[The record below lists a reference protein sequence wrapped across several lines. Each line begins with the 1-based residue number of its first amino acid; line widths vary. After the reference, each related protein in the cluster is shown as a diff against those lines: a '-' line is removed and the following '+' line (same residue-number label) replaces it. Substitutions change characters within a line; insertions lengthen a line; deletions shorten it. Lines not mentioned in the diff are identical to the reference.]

1 MITAFVVIDALM
13 ERQGAR
19 VPDAEIV
26 MIAVVATNSDRI
38 KKNLH
43 SRCCTGWR
51 AKKYPRIPEKA
62 LVLNSWIYRPATAT
76 ALCRRPAPL
85 SGSQR
90 TSLLIPLAMV
100 RALPLEPCASSHSI
114 RCFIKHP
121 GACLS
126 VSMALV
132 LCHFPRLTVAPR
144 HPDTCGKRR
153 LRHRIIDPFVNVQ
166 LSFSFP
172 GVLAA

>member
-1 MITAFVVIDALM
+1 
-13 ERQGAR
+13 
-19 VPDAEIV
+19 V

-114 RCFIKHP
+114 QCFIKHLAL
-121 GACLS
+121 ACRSLWRWYYAISPDLRSPPSSRHLWEAPLAVQDHRS
-126 VSMALV
+126 VCQRPVIL
-132 LCHFPRLTVAPR
+132 FAPWGVGCMIAFMR
-144 HPDTCGKRR
+144 HKSRG
-153 LRHRIIDPFVNVQ
+153 
-166 LSFSFP
+166 S
-172 GVLAA
+172 

>member
-1 MITAFVVIDALM
+1 
-13 ERQGAR
+13 
-19 VPDAEIV
+19 V

-90 TSLLIPLAMV
+90 TSPLIPPAMV
-100 RALPLEPCASSHSI
+100 RALPLESCARSHSI

-121 GACLS
+121 ALACRS
-126 VSMALV
+126 
-132 LCHFPRLTVAPR
+132 PWR
-144 HPDTCGKRR
+144 
-153 LRHRIIDPFVNVQ
+153 
-166 LSFSFP
+166 
-172 GVLAA
+172 